1 MREWKDSG
9 KDGDSHEEPAEKIL
23 SKVKDAK
30 PSAKKKLL
38 KKKNQEKEDS
48 TFSSAESE
56 KNERKRREKK
66 HLEQKRKRKSPS
78 SSSLL
83 KRNLPSSMAEYANH
97 FFNTYKDFQEE
108 LLKENPVLPILQQ
121 VIPLDDFI
129 TSLLL
134 LQTFATSN
142 H

>member
-1 MREWKDSG
+1 MNLGDETEWKDSG
-9 KDGDSHEEPAEKIL
+9 KDEDSHEEPAEKIL

-38 KKKNQEKEDS
+38 KKKKSGKRRQS

-83 KRNLPSSMAEYANH
+83 KRDLPSSMAEYTNH
-97 FFNTYKDFQEE
+97 FFNTYKDFE
-108 LLKENPVLPILQQ
+108 
-121 VIPLDDFI
+121 
-129 TSLLL
+129 
-134 LQTFATSN
+134 
-142 H
+142 